1 MFVRNQMFNLCQ
13 LENCKNN
20 MIEPPF
26 INRQPLGQTLHTTSK
41 CPLQAYCRLLQR
53 QRDRTYQIW
62 KACTKFQCLKPF
74 TTWANRLKLLNSKAP
89 LALSLDFLILL
100 GITRFRDTTKKTTEK
115 RGGKERISEPSYF
128 LQCQPINLNTYPNEN
143 TISKHNYIT
152 TMYNYKFNKIPLIM
166 KHLLKYKSHCRTH
179 NQT

>member
-1 MFVRNQMFNLCQ
+1 MFNLCQ

-26 INRQPLGQTLHTTSK
+26 INRQPLGQTLQTTSK

-53 QRDRTYQIW
+53 QRDRTYQSN
-62 KACTKFQCLKPF
+62 LKSMHKISVF

-115 RGGKERISEPSYF
+115 RGGKEKISEPSYF
-128 LQCQPINLNTYPNEN
+128 LQCQPINLNTYPNET

-152 TMYNYKFNKIPLIM
+152 TMYN
-166 KHLLKYKSHCRTH
+166 
-179 NQT
+179 